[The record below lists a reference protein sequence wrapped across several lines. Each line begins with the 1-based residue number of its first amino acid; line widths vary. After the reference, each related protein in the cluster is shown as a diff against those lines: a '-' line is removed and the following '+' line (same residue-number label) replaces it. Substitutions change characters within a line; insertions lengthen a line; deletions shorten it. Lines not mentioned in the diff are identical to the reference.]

1 MEIRQQELAAA
12 TAQKVELLQ
21 KISGYSAD
29 EAKAEL
35 VEAMKGEAKSKAQAY
50 VTNVMDE
57 AKLNAKT
64 KLVRLLFRPSKELV
78 QSRRLKTLFLYSI
91 LNPMKLK
98 VELSGV
104 KDVIS
109 ELWKLLQE

>member
-35 VEAMKGEAKSKAQAY
+35 VEAMKGEAKSKAQAF

-64 KLVRLLFRPSKELV
+64 KLVKLLFRPFRELV
-78 QSRRLKTLFLYSI
+78 QSRQLKTLFLYSTS
-91 LNPMKLK
+91 NPMKLK
-98 VELSGV
+98 VELSAVKGV
-104 KDVIS
+104 TS